1 MGQAT
6 SNGKS
11 TRLGDSQA
19 GHWLQTRIRFLSVFL
34 FFVAVCVCVLFPR
47 KRRGEE
53 GKRTRWEAA
62 RKFFLFFFLYY
73 LFTRL
78 FMIPPSGG
86 FRHHL
91 DAAAAVVIPRKGDSG
106 SVLKSFSGFMSGLT
120 WLYQALPLFL
130 SLFGF

>member
-1 MGQAT
+1 MG
-6 SNGKS
+6 N
-11 TRLGDSQA
+11 RLDWAILRPAIGS
-19 GHWLQTRIRFLSVFL
+19 RPEFVFFPY
-34 FFVAVCVCVLFPR
+34 FFFSLLCVCVSYSLANDEVR
-47 KRRGEE
+47 KEKERAGKRRGSS
-53 GKRTRWEAA
+53 
-62 RKFFLFFFLYY
+62 FCFFFVYY